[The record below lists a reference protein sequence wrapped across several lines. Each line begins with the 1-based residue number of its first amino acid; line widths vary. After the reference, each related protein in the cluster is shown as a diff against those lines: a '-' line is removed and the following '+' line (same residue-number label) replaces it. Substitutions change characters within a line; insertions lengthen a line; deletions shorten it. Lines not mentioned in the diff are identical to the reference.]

1 MAAAQ
6 SADHARAES
15 QARRVNER
23 LIALQREAD
32 ALAREQR
39 TLLGDL
45 RRLEIERDL
54 RTAQLRQMEA
64 DTQKVALDLGNTGN
78 QIAELEEETEA
89 ARPVLEARMVEL
101 YKLGSAG
108 YVRLLFNVADLK
120 EFGRAYRMV
129 AALAAIDRH
138 RAAQHQ
144 ENLVRLR
151 AAHVSLE
158 ERRAEMT
165 RLQEAAAS
173 ARIAA
178 ERAAHSRAQL
188 IADIDARRD
197 LTAEL
202 ASELHAAQQKLQ
214 QTLSAINSG
223 APRPAAEGAALP
235 IRPFRGDL
243 DWPIAGRMLTPFGRG
258 TGISRGPAVTGVQF
272 AASEGSPVRAVHDGM
287 VIFTGPFTGYG
298 NLVIVDHGGQTFSLY
313 GQLGM
318 AQVERGATVERGHVL
333 GTAGRIL
340 AGIPGI
346 TFEMRVD
353 GVPVDPLEWLKKTP

>member
-1 MAAAQ
+1 MDGRWSMVVGRWSMVGLVESGKIAPHLAHYSRAATTMTDHRPWTAAHRPLTIVALLITCATMAAAQ
-6 SADHARAES
+6 SADRARTES

-78 QIAELEEETEA
+78 QIAALEEETEA
-89 ARPVLEARMVEL
+89 ARPILAARMVEL

-120 EFGRAYRMV
+120 EVGRAYRMV
-129 AALAAIDRH
+129 AAVAAIDRH
-138 RAAQHQ
+138 RAVQHQ

-178 ERAAHSRAQL
+178 DRAAHSRAQL

-202 ASELHAAQQKLQ
+202 ASELQGAQQTLQ

-223 APRPAAEGAALP
+223 APRPAA
-235 IRPFRGDL
+235 
-243 DWPIAGRMLTPFGRG
+243 
-258 TGISRGPAVTGVQF
+258 
-272 AASEGSPVRAVHDGM
+272 
-287 VIFTGPFTGYG
+287 
-298 NLVIVDHGGQTFSLY
+298 
-313 GQLGM
+313 
-318 AQVERGATVERGHVL
+318 
-333 GTAGRIL
+333 
-340 AGIPGI
+340 
-346 TFEMRVD
+346 
-353 GVPVDPLEWLKKTP
+353 